1 MDINDNPVHIKGNL
15 YSIPEGIRLAKTLYG
30 DDYDKLPEG
39 LKHDFMK
46 KDWDKYE
53 GIDQNLYYMTLSRD
67 EETINLALQIL
78 KSKGIKFKYTEGHRY
93 INDEYIKVVSKIHV
107 FPNHK
112 NKHYSLDSN
121 ELWNN

>member
-15 YSIPEGIRLAKTLYG
+15 YSIPEGIGLAKTLYG
-30 DDYDKLPEG
+30 NDYDKLPEG

-78 KSKGIKFKYTEGHRY
+78 KTKEIKFKYTESHRY
-93 INDEYIKVVSKIHV
+93 VNDEYVKVVSKIHV
-107 FPNHK
+107 FPSHK
-112 NKHYSLDSN
+112 NKYYTLDSSQ
-121 ELWNN
+121 LWNS